1 MTERITAA
9 AIKHP
14 SGTVY
19 SVPAPGRHHN
29 VIALMVKERTG
40 QVMQSAQGFITSTG
54 RFVDRVEARAI
65 ATQAGQLLDRDG
77 GLPQLYSEDV
87 W

>member
-1 MTERITAA
+1 MNERIVAV

-19 SVPAPGRHHN
+19 QLPPPNRHHN
-29 VIALMVKERTG
+29 VIAVMIKGRTG
-40 QVMQSAQGFITSTG
+40 AVMESEQGFVTSTG
-54 RFVDRVEARAI
+54 RFVDRYAAKTI
-65 ATQAGQLLDRDG
+65 AVAANQQVPGHHN
-77 GLPQLYSEDV
+77 LPQLYSEDV

>member
-1 MTERITAA
+1 MTERIVAA

-14 SGTVY
+14 SGRVY

-29 VIALMVKERTG
+29 VIALMVKERAG
-40 QVMQSAQGFITSTG
+40 QVMQSEQGFLTSDD
-54 RFVDRVEARAI
+54 RFVDRIEARAI
-65 ATQAGQLLDRDG
+65 ATAAAQLLERDG
-77 GLPQLYSEDV
+77 GLPKLYSEDV